1 MQENF
6 IGLRFKLWST
16 LHQMEFT
23 VDAKNQVFVVFN
35 IFIPFMFL
43 NEFWVR
49 IFMTQLLICI
59 FLLSFLGCAATFL
72 VIYIEKYLQY
82 SDPWIVISKV
92 FVQVGIACLAIYTS
106 LTRISDNKHHP
117 TDVLAGLL
125 LGVII
130 GFLFVYVVVAQ
141 FAKRNWEQR
150 KEDEELKLPGP
161 SVTL

>member
-23 VDAKNQVFVVFN
+23 VDAKNRVFVVFN

-59 FLLSFLGCAATFL
+59 FLLSFFRLRCNVSSNIHRKIFTVFWSMDCNKQSFYSSWYCL
-72 VIYIEKYLQY
+72 SCYLYKFNSNIGQQT
-82 SDPWIVISKV
+82 SSNWCFGWNASWSNHWI
-92 FVQVGIACLAIYTS
+92 FVCVCCSGTVC
-106 LTRISDNKHHP
+106 
-117 TDVLAGLL
+117 
-125 LGVII
+125 
-130 GFLFVYVVVAQ
+130 
-141 FAKRNWEQR
+141 
-150 KEDEELKLPGP
+150 
-161 SVTL
+161 